1 MRDFK
6 PAMVAV
12 TRFGFGAGPGE
23 INAIA
28 ADPRG
33 WLKHQLIA
41 PYTAP
46 SGTPSSVNLAAFFKA
61 QQQKATDPVGSQAFM
76 KQMRDNFVKDAA
88 QRTIAAAA
96 SATPFRE
103 RLVQFWSNH
112 FTVSIQRSFE
122 VPVAIGFENEA
133 IRPHALGSFKD
144 LLSAAAMH
152 PAMLLYLDNA
162 ESVGPDSKTGLR
174 SGKGLNEN
182 LAREMLELHTL
193 GVNGGYSQTD
203 VTAFANILTGWSVA
217 KDGEPNPGGF
227 LYRPDNHE
235 PGSKRLL
242 GRVYGEAGIDEG
254 MAALAD
260 LAASP
265 QTATHIATKLACHFV
280 ADQPPQSAIDKL
292 AVTFRNTGGD
302 LHAVALALVD
312 LPQIWSQPLT
322 KIKTPNDLVTSVYR
336 TFGVNDVNF
345 ENVTGGLKMMGQMPF
360 DALSP
365 AGWPDTAADWISS
378 EAIMIRLQWAVAAGQ
393 KLGGAADPRT
403 AALGSIGPLASART
417 MAQIGN
423 APSPGEALAFLIAS
437 PEFQRR

>member
-6 PAMVAV
+6 AATVAV
-12 TRFGFGAGPGE
+12 TRFGFGAAPGE
-23 INAIA
+23 LNAIA
-28 ADPRG
+28 GDPRG
-33 WLKHQLIA
+33 WLKQQLIA
-41 PYTAP
+41 PDP
-46 SGTPSSVNLAAFFKA
+46 VVNGTPSSVKLAAYFKA
-61 QQQKATDPVGSQAFM
+61 QQQKATDPAGTQAFM
-76 KQMRDNFVKDAA
+76 SQMRDGFKNDIV

-112 FTVSIQRSFE
+112 FTVSIQRSF
-122 VPVAIGFENEA
+122 VIPVATGFENEA
-133 IRPHALGSFKD
+133 IRPHTLGSFKD
-144 LLSAAAMH
+144 MLRAVAMH

-162 ESVGPDSKTGLR
+162 ESVGPDSKAGLR
-174 SGKGLNEN
+174 RDKGLNEN

-203 VTAFANILTGWSVA
+203 VTEFANILTGWSVA
-217 KDGEPNPGGF
+217 KLGEPNAGSF
-227 LYRPDNHE
+227 LYRTDCHE
-235 PGSKRLL
+235 PGSKTLL
-242 GRVYGEAGIDEG
+242 GRVYPDAGMDEG
-254 MAALAD
+254 LAALED
-260 LAASP
+260 LAARP

-292 AVTFRNTGGD
+292 AVTFTNTGGD
-302 LHAVALALVD
+302 LRAVALALVD

-336 TFGVNDVNF
+336 TFGIDDDSF
-345 ENVTGGLKMMGQMPF
+345 EHAIGGLKMMGQTPF

-378 EAIMIRLQWAVAAGQ
+378 EAVMIRVQWALAAGQ
-393 KLGGAADPRT
+393 KLGGSADPRT
-403 AALGSIGPLASART
+403 AALGSIGPLASERT
-417 MAQIGN
+417 MAEIGN
-423 APSPGEALAFLIAS
+423 APSPGQALAFLIAS